1 MMIDTKSIVSI
12 AEANQD
18 FSKVVKLVEETG
30 KAVITKNNV
39 PKYLVIDFNEIEKQE
54 FARDETVMEISKRL
68 MEQNKVAYE
77 VLSK

>member
-18 FSKVVKLVEETG
+18 FSKVIKLVEETG
-30 KAVITKNNV
+30 KAVIIKNNA

-54 FARDETVMEISKRL
+54 FAEDKTVMEISKRL

>member
-18 FSKVVKLVEETG
+18 FSKVIKLVEETG
-30 KAVITKNNV
+30 KAVIIKNNA

-54 FARDETVMEISKRL
+54 FTEDKTVMEISKRL